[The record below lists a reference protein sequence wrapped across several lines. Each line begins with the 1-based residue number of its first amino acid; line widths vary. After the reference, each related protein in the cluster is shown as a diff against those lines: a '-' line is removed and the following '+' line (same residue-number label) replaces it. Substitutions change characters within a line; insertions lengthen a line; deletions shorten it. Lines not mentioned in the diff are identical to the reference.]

1 MQLEEAGEKLHTWV
15 GPTHSGCSDW
25 PELKAKKEMM
35 IVILKILK
43 KETNE
48 TASRS
53 IKLIISKTQLVH
65 ELGSWKKP
73 NISVNGSAMMILIL
87 K

>member
-1 MQLEEAGEKLHTWV
+1 MCIVHLLTHILSNALRGSWKKAAHLGWTHTQWVLKLAGTK
-15 GPTHSGCSDW
+15 SQQ
-25 PELKAKKEMM
+25 AMM

-53 IKLIISKTQLVH
+53 V
-65 ELGSWKKP
+65 
-73 NISVNGSAMMILIL
+73 ISVNGSAMMILIL